1 MEDLADLDAAAQ
13 QIGTRSLDV
22 RDDEVHVL
30 GRSGRGGRHLCP
42 ELDRAGGPGRRELD
56 DPEAVVEREVG
67 IEPPAET
74 RVELLRAID
83 VGDRDDDD
91 LELQVT
97 NRHEHILSLRR
108 PSCDEGDHMSATA
121 QPVSFDSDIKPLFR
135 ERDRGA
141 MKFFVDLWSYDDVA
155 REGDAIL
162 ERLSD
167 GSMPC
172 DGAWDGERIALFQRW
187 IEGGKAA

>member
-13 QIGTRSLDV
+13 QIGTRGLDV

-30 GRSGRGGRHLCP
+30 GRSGRGGRHLRP
-42 ELDRAGGPGRRELD
+42 ELDRAGRPGRRELD

-67 IEPPAET
+67 IEPPAEP
-74 RVELLRAID
+74 RVELLRALD
-83 VGDRDDDD
+83 VGDRDDND

-97 NRHEHILSLRR
+97 GRHIHILSLRQ

-135 ERDRGA
+135 DRDRGA
-141 MKFFVDLWSYDDVA
+141 MKFFVDLWSYDDVV
-155 REGDAIL
+155 RESDAIL

-172 DGAWDGERIALFQRW
+172 DGAWDDERIALFQSW
-187 IEGGKAA
+187 IDGGKAA